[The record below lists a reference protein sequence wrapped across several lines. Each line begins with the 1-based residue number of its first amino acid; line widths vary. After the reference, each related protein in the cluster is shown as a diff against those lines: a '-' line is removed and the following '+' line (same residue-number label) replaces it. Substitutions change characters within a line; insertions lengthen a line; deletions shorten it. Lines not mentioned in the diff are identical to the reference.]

1 MSQPEIVFYAPD
13 IGPPVSSVDDALSML
28 GDAMSIGASR
38 VVIPV
43 ARLSP
48 AFLDLSSRLAGDILQ
63 KFTNYR
69 MKVALV
75 GDITSALEA
84 SSALRAFVAESNRG
98 EGVWFAPDR
107 ASLDIWLAG
116 SRTRD

>member
-1 MSQPEIVFYAPD
+1 MSQPEIVYYAPD
-13 IGPPVSSVDDALSML
+13 TGPLVSSVDDALSVL
-28 GDAMSIGASR
+28 GDAMSIGASQ

-63 KFTNYR
+63 KFSNYR
-69 MKVALV
+69 MKVVLF
-75 GDITSALEA
+75 GDITTALEA

-107 ASLDIWLAG
+107 EALDARLAG
-116 SRTRD
+116 SRT

>member
-1 MSQPEIVFYAPD
+1 MPQSEIVYYAPD
-13 IGPPVSSVDDALSML
+13 TGTVVNTVDDALVIL

-38 VVIPV
+38 VVLPV
-43 ARLSP
+43 VRLSP
-48 AFLDLSSRLAGDILQ
+48 AFLDLSTRLAGDILQ

-75 GDITSALEA
+75 GNITPALEA

-107 ASLDIWLAG
+107 ESLDARLAG
-116 SRTRD
+116 DRPAY